1 MICTSHQ
8 ILFGDRVEKNEMSG
22 ACSMYAVHEVHTGFW

>member
-8 ILFGDRVEKNEMSG
+8 MLLGDQVEKNEMSR
-22 ACSMYAVHEVHTGFW
+22 ACSMYEVHDVHTGI